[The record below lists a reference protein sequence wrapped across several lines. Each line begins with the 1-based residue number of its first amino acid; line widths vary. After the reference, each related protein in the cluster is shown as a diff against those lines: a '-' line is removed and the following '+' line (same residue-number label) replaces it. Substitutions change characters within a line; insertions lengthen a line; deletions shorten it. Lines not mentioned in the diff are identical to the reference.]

1 MTHSKV
7 TIGTIGTIG
16 TTGTIGTMAVER
28 VCGTFVPIVPF
39 DGRTNLG
46 I

>member
-16 TTGTIGTMAVER
+16 TTGTIGTMAVKR
-28 VCGTFVPIVPF
+28 GCGTFVPIVPF
-39 DGRTNLG
+39 DGGTIFG